1 MHENWNALSAQLEE
15 LISEQRQNIDEH
27 LIERFIQGYDRHI
40 TLEEPLFEM
49 GRECLSADI
58 LAEMGKNMSARR
70 QVKDEI
76 SLNLTALRCPIPIL
90 SAKKALK
97 NLDKND
103 ELMLILNLES
113 AVENFSIFAEENSV
127 VLVEQYY
134 ASEKNLS
141 LS

>member
-1 MHENWNALSAQLEE
+1 MKYQ
-15 LISEQRQNIDEH
+15 
-27 LIERFIQGYDRHI
+27 
-40 TLEEPLFEM
+40 
-49 GRECLSADI
+49 
-58 LAEMGKNMSARR
+58 
-70 QVKDEI
+70 
-76 SLNLTALRCPIPIL
+76 LNLTALRCPTPLL

-134 ASEKNLS
+134 ASEKEFIVILKK
-141 LS
+141 